1 MLDTKEDFRSIER
14 LQSAFKWCE
23 DNKER
28 VKAKHYAS
36 NAGRRE
42 KANKYHKEYRNKSIK
57 NILTDRIRHLIN
69 YSLRRKGIKEH
80 GKCWVLL
87 GFTVKQLKESL
98 TKTMP
103 KGYTWQDFLDGK
115 LDIDHIKPV
124 KKFNYNNTEDKEFK
138 ECWNINNLRL
148 LTVYDN
154 RSQRFNL

>member
-1 MLDTKEDFRSIER
+1 MNER
-14 LQSAFKWCE
+14 LEAAFKWCE

-28 VKAKHYAS
+28 LKNEPPKNWSYQANGSNRKAYNELH
-36 NAGRRE
+36 R
-42 KANKYHKEYRNKSIK
+42 KYRAKSSK
-57 NILTDRIRHLIN
+57 NLLTDRIRHLIN

-80 GKCWVLL
+80 GKCWGLL
-87 GFTVKQLKESL
+87 GFTVEQLKESL
-98 TKTMP
+98 AKTMP

-154 RSQRFNL
+154 RSKRFNL